1 MKNLLSNFRGDL
13 FGGITAGIVALPLAL
28 AFGVQ
33 SGLGATAGL
42 YGALFIGFF
51 GAWFGG
57 TPTQISGP
65 TAPMT
70 AVSMGVIATII
81 AMLDGQLD
89 KALPIILSVFL
100 LAGIIQVLMGVLKL
114 GIYVKYIPYPVVSGF
129 MTGIGVIIL
138 ITQIFSIVGYMP
150 INDKSLIDSF
160 IPQAK
165 EVILEN
171 ILAEEIGEGLQ
182 VLKDLEQTSL
192 VAKKIGPDEIYME
205 ARALMKSDSSGVIG
219 SLKYMPR
226 ALSNIDRFN
235 LILAILTIFVIY
247 SFKRVTKKIP
257 STLVALILITS
268 LAYFSGL
275 EYQSISDIPRGF
287 PVPQW
292 TIFTDLNV
300 FLILPFIGSAF
311 MLAILGAIDSLL
323 TSVVADNMTKTRHR
337 PNKELIGQGIG
348 NSIAAIFGGIPG
360 AGATIRTVVN
370 IKSGGKTKIS
380 GAIASIFLLLVI
392 LLVGPFAEQIPMA
405 VLAGILFTVGISVMD
420 FKGLR
425 SLRFIPRTDA
435 VVLIMVFLLTVFW
448 DLIFAV
454 GIGLVLSSLFFMAKM
469 VDTVLDNANVKGYED
484 PSNENDHLFIKTID
498 GPIFFGATNE
508 LTALSRKLPN
518 SAKTLCIDLTRVPYI
533 DQSGLFAMEDIFLS
547 LNESSIEVRLIG
559 LNLQP
564 ENRFRDL
571 RIVPDAVPEHLIF
584 NDLDSAITYQA
595 DREKTIAEERK

>member
-1 MKNLLSNFRGDL
+1 MKNLFSNLRGDL
-13 FGGITAGIVALPLAL
+13 FGGLTAGIVALPLAL

-51 GAWFGG
+51 AAWFGG

-81 AMLDGQLD
+81 ASMEGHLE
-89 KALPIILSVFL
+89 KALPVILAVFL
-100 LAGIIQVLMGVLKL
+100 LAGLIQVLMGIFKL
-114 GIYVKYIPYPVVSGF
+114 GLYVKYIPYPVVSGF

-138 ITQIFSIVGYMP
+138 ITQIFPLLGYVP
-150 INDKSLIDSF
+150 KNDLSLIDSF
-160 IPQAK
+160 KPQAE
-165 EVILEN
+165 EVILEK
-171 ILAEEIGEGLQ
+171 ILLDEMGGEIL
-182 VLKDLEQTSL
+182 VLEDFRETVSR
-192 VAKKIGPDEIYME
+192 ASEISDDEIHLE
-205 ARALMKSDSSGVIG
+205 AKTLMQGDTSGVIG
-219 SLKYMPR
+219 SLKYITR
-226 ALSNIDRFN
+226 AFDNINALN
-235 LILAILTIFVIY
+235 LILAVLTILIIY
-247 SFKRVTKKIP
+247 SFKRITKKIP
-257 STLVALILITS
+257 STLVALILVTS
-268 LAYFSGL
+268 LAYFSGW
-275 EYQSISDIPRGF
+275 EYRSISDIPRGF

-292 TIFTDLNV
+292 SIFTDLKLL
-300 FLILPFIGSAF
+300 LILPFIGTAF

-323 TSVVADNMTKTRHR
+323 TSVVADNMTKTRHK

-370 IKSGGKTKIS
+370 IQSGGKTKIS
-380 GAIASIFLLLVI
+380 GAIAAIFLLLVVLFI
-392 LLVGPFAEQIPMA
+392 GPFAEQIPMA

-425 SLRFIPRTDA
+425 SLRYIPRTDA
-435 VVLIMVFLLTVFW
+435 IVMILVLLLTVFW

-469 VDTVLDNANVKGYED
+469 AETVLDKIKLKGLVGSSNSDDSLFVKT
-484 PSNENDHLFIKTID
+484 LD

-508 LTALSRKLPN
+508 LVELSRKLPS
-518 SAKTLCIDLTRVPYI
+518 SAKTLCMDLTRVPYI

-547 LNESSIEVRLIG
+547 LNESSVEVRLIG
-559 LNLQP
+559 LNSQP
-564 ENRFRDL
+564 GDKFRDL
-571 RIVPDAVPEHLIF
+571 SIIPSAVPERLIF
-584 NDLDSAITYQA
+584 DDLDSAINYKPT
-595 DREKTIAEERK
+595 